1 MREAAPAVCGAGGRV
16 YAPAMP
22 RSSAP
27 AIALALL
34 FTALL
39 PGAGCGSGSTGG
51 PAMSGR
57 IEEQSSLG
65 PDKQSNEI
73 MARDAQ
79 TNHAVVKHILVD
91 AEKKDQAL
99 DILRRLRAGE
109 AIEPL
114 MKQFSQDPGSADSG
128 ESYDVTPSAQ
138 LVFEFKRLGLRLRVG
153 EVGLV
158 KSEFGWHVMKRIE

>member
-1 MREAAPAVCGAGGRV
+1 VCGAAGRV
-16 YAPAMP
+16 YAPPMP

-34 FTALL
+34 FIAAL
-39 PGAGCGSGSTGG
+39 PGCGSGSPGG

-57 IEEQSSLG
+57 IQEDQSSLG

-91 AEKKDQAL
+91 PDGKAQAL
-99 DILRRLRAGE
+99 DLLRRLRAGE

-114 MKQFSQDPGSADSG
+114 MKQFSKDPGSADSG